1 MSTAE
6 HAERPPLGQVC
17 LGESARVTGVARSR
31 PVPSGWRLVALIGTM
46 SIFGPLC
53 IDMYLPALPE
63 LSSQLHVGASATQL
77 TLTACVVSIAVGQL
91 VLGPISD
98 RVGRRPPL
106 LTGLA
111 AFLVS
116 SAACAIAPNIY
127 VLTGCR
133 LIQGLGGA
141 AGIAISRSIVRDL
154 RSGPALARFYATL
167 MLATGLGPVLAPQIG
182 SWILAV
188 TSWRGVFAALAV
200 FGAILLTLVWWRVPE
215 TLPPTA
221 RSAGSIWRA
230 LGTTAL
236 VSRDR
241 TFLGYALGCA
251 LAMGAVFSYVA
262 GSSFV
267 LQNVYRLSPQEYGL
281 IFALTGCAMVAGAQ
295 LSGRLA
301 GRVGSASL
309 LAGGLG
315 TMTAGGVLL
324 LGVVVSRATG
334 LAGVIPAVLMIMAG
348 WGLVAPNA
356 LALGMQR
363 YPQYAGAAS
372 AVVGFLQFALAAVA
386 APLPGLGGTADPLPM
401 AILVAAFPA
410 LAIATVLAL
419 PRRAA
424 ARDTPSPAAVGGMTA
439 DAPAADPAP
448 T

>member
-1 MSTAE
+1 
-6 HAERPPLGQVC
+6 V
-17 LGESARVTGVARSR
+17 
-31 PVPSGWRLVALIGTM
+31 LIGTM

-77 TLTACVVSIAVGQL
+77 TLTACVLSIAAGQL
-91 VLGPISD
+91 VFGPISD

-106 LTGLA
+106 LAGLA
-111 AFLVS
+111 AFLGS

-127 VLTGCR
+127 VLTGFR

-154 RSGPALARFYATL
+154 HSGPALARFYATL
-167 MLATGLGPVLAPQIG
+167 MLATGLGPVVAPQIG

-200 FGAILLTLVWWRVPE
+200 FGAILLALVWWRVPE
-215 TLPPTA
+215 TLPPAA
-221 RSAGSIWRA
+221 RSTGSTWRA
-230 LGTTAL
+230 LGATAR

-267 LQNVYRLSPQEYGL
+267 LQNVYRLSPQTYGL

-301 GRVGSASL
+301 GRLGSAPL
-309 LAGGLG
+309 LITGLG
-315 TMTAGGVLL
+315 TMTAGGVAL
-324 LGVVVSRATG
+324 VAVFVSRAG
-334 LAGVIPAVLMIMAG
+334 LAAVIPAVVMLMAG
-348 WGLVAPNA
+348 WGLVGPNA

-363 YPQYAGAAS
+363 YPQSAGAAS
-372 AVVGFLQFALAAVA
+372 AVIGFLQFTVAAIV

-410 LAIATVLAL
+410 VAIATVLAVRTR
-419 PRRAA
+419 PARATARAA
-424 ARDTPSPAAVGGMTA
+424 RPAAVGGVRA
-439 DAPAADPAP
+439 EEPEADPAP

>member
-1 MSTAE
+1 VSAAE
-6 HAERPPLGQVC
+6 HSEGPPLVRVC
-17 LGESARVTGVARSR
+17 PDEPSRVRGDSRSR
-31 PVPSGWRLVALIGTM
+31 SVPSGWRLVALIGTM

-63 LSSQLHVGASATQL
+63 LSSQLHAGASATQL
-77 TLTACVVSIAVGQL
+77 TLTACVVSIAIGQL

-106 LTGLA
+106 LAGLA
-111 AFLVS
+111 AFFVS

-127 VLTGCR
+127 VLTGFR
-133 LIQGLGGA
+133 LIEGLGGA

-154 RSGPALARFYATL
+154 HSGPALARFYATL

-188 TSWRGVFAALAV
+188 TSWRGVFAALAL
-200 FGAILLTLVWWRVPE
+200 FGAILLALVWWRVPE

-221 RSAGSIWRA
+221 RSSGSIWRA
-230 LGTTAL
+230 LGTTVK

-241 TFLGYALGCA
+241 TFLAYALGCA

-267 LQNVYRLSPQEYGL
+267 LQNVYRLSPQAYGL

-295 LSGRLA
+295 LSGRLT
-301 GRVGSASL
+301 GRVSSASL
-309 LAGGLG
+309 LAAGLG
-315 TMTAGGVLL
+315 TMTAGGALL
-324 LGVVVSRATG
+324 FGVVVARAGG
-334 LAGVIPAVLMIMAG
+334 LAGVIPGVVMIMAG

-363 YPQYAGAAS
+363 YPQSAGAAS
-372 AVVGFLQFALAAVA
+372 AVVGFLQFTVAAIV

-410 LAIATVLAL
+410 LAIGTVLAV
-419 PRRAA
+419 PARSATRAA
-424 ARDTPSPAAVGGMTA
+424 IPAAIGGVPTG
-439 DAPAADPAP
+439 DPAADPA
-448 T
+448 TT